1 MSAMHDTAHFDL
13 APTLQRLRSAW
24 QAQRPDY
31 AQRRADLLR
40 LRNALVERQE
50 QMLAAIDADY
60 GNRSRHETLLGDVMP
75 VLAEIDHLRTHL
87 RRWMLRVQK
96 TKNMKNK
103 ASKILLIMPLSEFDQ
118 ALQG

>member
-40 LRNALVERQE
+40 LRNALVER
-50 QMLAAIDADY
+50 
-60 GNRSRHETLLGDVMP
+60 
-75 VLAEIDHLRTHL
+75 
-87 RRWMLRVQK
+87 
-96 TKNMKNK
+96 
-103 ASKILLIMPLSEFDQ
+103 
-118 ALQG
+118 